1 MGQGCLDRAGDGDAR
16 GSSRRGRHSACP
28 RRRLRGPGGLTL
40 LHLEEPAFRG
50 SKKYQKAALDYSAS
64 AILLLLLSPVLAAI
78 ALAVTTTSPGPVI
91 FRQARAGLNGDTFA
105 VTEFRTMYLD
115 AEGRLSDLL
124 EKNETDGLLFKIED
138 DPRITPVGRWL
149 RRFSLDELPQLWNV
163 LRGDMSLVGPRPL
176 PVDGEAFSGNE
187 RRRLLVKP
195 GMTGLGQVSGRSEL
209 SWDETVRLDLYYVDN
224 WSPSLDILILFRTL
238 KAVLRRDGAY

>member
-1 MGQGCLDRAGDGDAR
+1 M
-16 GSSRRGRHSACP
+16 
-28 RRRLRGPGGLTL
+28 
-40 LHLEEPAFRG
+40 
-50 SKKYQKAALDYSAS
+50 
-64 AILLLLLSPVLAAI
+64 LATI